1 MWGPLLKFQEQQPAS
16 AGHSLQQELK
26 ALRDWLIGRQAKR
39 QLLVVFIEVHSTEI
53 LLRLSNDRSCRP
65 KIFFGS
71 SWLRVNELIT
81 FSPYL
86 WYLCLCLVSVLF
98 LCCFVVLCFHFF
110 FTFCFYFL
118 CVQYFLSLSFYATF
132 TLQFHL
138 HKLVPVFD
146 FCLLIP
152 CCFVSFSLTFYFCTW
167 LD

>member
-53 LLRLSNDRSCRP
+53 LLRLYNDRSFRP
-65 KIFFGS
+65 KCFFGS

-98 LCCFVVLCFHFF
+98 VVCCFMFSFLLHVL
-110 FTFCFYFL
+110 FL
-118 CVQYFLSLSFYATF
+118 LPLCAVLPVFVFLRHFYALISF
-132 TLQFHL
+132 T
-138 HKLVPVFD
+138 
-146 FCLLIP
+146 
-152 CCFVSFSLTFYFCTW
+152 
-167 LD
+167 

>member
-53 LLRLSNDRSCRP
+53 LLRLYNDRSFRP
-65 KIFFGS
+65 KCFFGS

-98 LCCFVVLCFHFF
+98 VVC
-110 FTFCFYFL
+110 
-118 CVQYFLSLSFYATF
+118 
-132 TLQFHL
+132 
-138 HKLVPVFD
+138 
-146 FCLLIP
+146 CLLFYVFISSSR
-152 CCFVSFSLTFYFCTW
+152 FVFTSFVCSTSCLCLFTPLLRFNFIYRN
-167 LD
+167 